1 MKRNGADILVDCL
14 IAWGVDTIFGLP
26 GDGIN
31 GVMEAIRK
39 RQDRIRFI
47 QVRHEES
54 AALMA
59 CAHSKWTGRIGCC
72 LATTGPGGVHLL
84 NGLYDAKF
92 DRASVIAMTGLPYH
106 DLIDTFTQQDVDLP
120 KLFSDVAAYSSRI
133 MSAAHVENA
142 VSLACRIACTQHTV
156 AHVAIP
162 TDVQEEAL
170 DEVEASPRNV
180 QHHVSF
186 AHQESERMPEE
197 PELARAIEI
206 LNRGTRVA
214 ILAGHG
220 ALRAR
225 HELLEVAELLGAP
238 IVKAL
243 LGKAVVPDDHPLC
256 IGGIGLLGT
265 RPSQEAFE
273 ECDTLLIVGS
283 TFPYVEY
290 YPKPGQA
297 KGVQI
302 DRDPSRIGLRFP
314 AEVGLVGDARK
325 TLSIL
330 AKRLKAH
337 GDRRFLERC
346 QRRKL
351 AWKTLL
357 ECSADNGTGRLAPGK
372 LARELNQRLHDDAL
386 VAWDS
391 GHNTGVLA
399 RYVNAR
405 GDQQFAG
412 SGMLAT
418 MACSIPYAIA
428 AALAFPGRQVVA
440 FTGDGGLSMLIGEL
454 ATIVRYRL
462 PIKIVVM
469 KNNSLGQIKWEQ
481 LMFLG
486 NPEYECDLTP
496 IDFARVAEGFGIA
509 SFRTDAP
516 DNCAAALDAALSQ
529 DGPALVE
536 ATVDPYEP
544 LLPAK
549 RIEKYAREPRQG
561 VESRHARRGENPR
574 GAGARAVAH
583 AALGPGYG
591 LHRAVDRRRGHREDR
606 GAAAQRS
613 GGAAAGRR
621 RAGRLPCIHVS
632 SQRSRHAHDHRGAT
646 HRPVRRRDPTGR

>member
-1 MKRNGADILVDCL
+1 MDAAVKRNGADILVDCL
-14 IAWGVDTIFGLP
+14 MAWGVDTIFGLP

-39 RQDRIRFI
+39 REGQIRFV

-72 LATTGPGGVHLL
+72 LSTTGPGGVHLL

-92 DRASVIAMTGLPYH
+92 DKASVVAVTGLPYH

-120 KLFSDVAAYSSRI
+120 RLFADVAAYSTRI

-156 AHVAIP
+156 THVAIP
-162 TDVQEEAL
+162 TDVQEEEL
-170 DEVEASPRNV
+170 EEAQPSMRNV
-180 QHHVSF
+180 AHHVSY
-186 AHQESERMPEE
+186 ARQESERVPEE
-197 PELARAIEI
+197 PEIARALEV
-206 LNRGTRVA
+206 LNRGKRVA

-220 ALRAR
+220 ALEAR
-225 HELLEVAELLGAP
+225 EELLAVAELLGAP

-243 LGKAVVPDDHPLC
+243 LGKGVVPDEHPLTT
-256 IGGIGLLGT
+256 GGIGLLGT
-265 RPSQEAFE
+265 RASQQAFE

-297 KGVQI
+297 RGVQI
-302 DRDPSRIGLRFP
+302 DRDPTRIGLRFP
-314 AEVGLVGDARK
+314 AEVGLVGDAKK
-325 TLSIL
+325 TLRIL
-330 AKRLKAH
+330 ANRLKAKANR
-337 GDRRFLERC
+337 DFLLDA
-346 QRRKL
+346 QRRKRE
-351 AWKTLL
+351 WDELL
-357 ECSADNGTGRLAPGK
+357 RNSLDGESERLSPNRLAHEVGNRLPG
-372 LARELNQRLHDDAL
+372 DA
-386 VAWDS
+386 VVSWDS

-399 RYVNAR
+399 RYVQAR
-405 GDQQFAG
+405 DNQQFAG

-440 FTGDGGLSMLIGEL
+440 FTGDGGLSMLLGEL
-454 ATIVRYRL
+454 ATIVRYKL

-486 NPEYECDLTP
+486 NREYECDLTP
-496 IDFARVAEGFGIA
+496 IDFVKAAEAFGITG
-509 SFRTDAP
+509 FRTDSP
-516 DNCAAALDAALSQ
+516 DTCGAAIGSALSHP
-529 DGPALVE
+529 GAALVE

-549 RIEKYAREPRQG
+549 RIEKYAQNLEKALDAGTRDAEEIRAALAREPSRTQLSADDG
-561 VESRHARRGENPR
+561 GEPLIGAEGTEKVGESR
-574 GAGARAVAH
+574 
-583 AALGPGYG
+583 
-591 LHRAVDRRRGHREDR
+591 
-606 GAAAQRS
+606 RS
-613 GGAAAGRR
+613 GAPGPRPVDEELDASVASTFPASDPFSHSTTEGH
-621 RAGRLPCIHVS
+621 RAGR
-632 SQRSRHAHDHRGAT
+632 
-646 HRPVRRRDPTGR
+646 

>member
-1 MKRNGADILVDCL
+1 MKRNGSDILIDCL

-31 GVMEAIRK
+31 GLMEAIRK

-92 DRASVIAMTGLPYH
+92 DKAAVIAVTGLPYH

-142 VSLACRIACTQHTV
+142 TSLACRIACTQHTV

-162 TDVQEEAL
+162 TDVQEEEL
-170 DEVEASPRNV
+170 DEVEPSTRNV

-186 AHQESERMPEE
+186 AHQEGERVPEE

-206 LNRGTRVA
+206 LNRGKRVA

-220 ALRAR
+220 ALKAR
-225 HELLEVAELLGAP
+225 DELLEVAELLGAP

-297 KGVQI
+297 RGVQI
-302 DRDPSRIGLRFP
+302 DRDASRIGLRFP
-314 AEVGLVGDARK
+314 VEVGLVGDARK
-325 TLSIL
+325 TLAML

-337 GDRRFLERC
+337 GDRTFLERC

-351 AWKTLL
+351 DWKTLL

-372 LARELNQRLHDDAL
+372 LARELGQRLHEDAL

-405 GDQQFAG
+405 GSQQFAG

-418 MACSIPYAIA
+418 MACSLSVCHRRGAGFSGA
-428 AALAFPGRQVVA
+428 AG
-440 FTGDGGLSMLIGEL
+440 GGLHRRRRPLDVDRRAGHHRALPTAHQDRGDEEQLAGPDQVGAAHVPGQSRIRVRSHAHRFRARGRRVRHRQFPHRHAGEL
-454 ATIVRYRL
+454 RRGARRRAVAGRPRAGRSGGG
-462 PIKIVVM
+462 
-469 KNNSLGQIKWEQ
+469 SLRTAVAGQAHREIRQEPGK
-481 LMFLG
+481 
-486 NPEYECDLTP
+486 
-496 IDFARVAEGFGIA
+496 GFEI
-509 SFRTDAP
+509 
-516 DNCAAALDAALSQ
+516 
-529 DGPALVE
+529 
-536 ATVDPYEP
+536 
-544 LLPAK
+544 
-549 RIEKYAREPRQG
+549 
-561 VESRHARRGENPR
+561 RHARR
-574 GAGARAVAH
+574 
-583 AALGPGYG
+583 
-591 LHRAVDRRRGHREDR
+591 RRGFARR
-606 GAAAQRS
+606 WSASPRARS
-613 GGAAAGRR
+613 YRIGIPTR
-621 RAGRLPCIHVS
+621 P
-632 SQRSRHAHDHRGAT
+632 SR
-646 HRPVRRRDPTGR
+646 

>member
-1 MKRNGADILVDCL
+1 MARQRNGSDVL
-14 IAWGVDTIFGLP
+14 IDWLMGWGVDTIFGLP

-39 RQDRIRFI
+39 RRGSIRFV

-54 AALMA
+54 AALAA

-92 DRASVIAMTGLPYH
+92 DKAAVIAITGLPYH

-120 KLFSDVAAYSSRI
+120 RLFSDVAAYSTRI

-142 VSLACRIACTQHTV
+142 VSLACRIACSQHTV

-162 TDVQEEAL
+162 TDVQEETIEDA
-170 DEVEASPRNV
+170 EPSMRNV

-186 AHQESERMPEE
+186 ARQESERVPEE
-197 PELARAIEI
+197 PEVARALEI
-206 LNRGTRVA
+206 LNRGKRVA
-214 ILAGHG
+214 ILAGQG
-220 ALRAR
+220 ALDAGA
-225 HELLEVAELLGAP
+225 ELVEVAELLGAP

-243 LGKAVVPDDHPLC
+243 LGKAVVPDDHPLTT
-256 IGGIGLLGT
+256 GGIGLLGT
-265 RPSQEAFE
+265 RPSQQAFE

-297 KGVQI
+297 RGIQV
-302 DRDPSRIGLRFP
+302 DRDPTRIGLRFP
-314 AEVGLVGDARK
+314 VEVGLVGDARR
-325 TLSIL
+325 TLKLLS
-330 AKRLKAH
+330 ARLKAH
-337 GDRRFLERC
+337 ADRSFLERA
-346 QRRKL
+346 QERMRE
-351 AWKTLL
+351 WRELL
-357 ECSADNGTGRLAPGK
+357 DQSLVNGTGRLTPGQ
-372 LARELNQRLHDDAL
+372 LAHDVGARLRDDAL

-399 RYVNAR
+399 RYAPAR
-405 GDQQFAG
+405 DGQAFAG
-412 SGMLAT
+412 SGLLAT
-418 MACSIPYAIA
+418 MACSLPYAIA

-440 FTGDGGLSMLIGEL
+440 FTGDGGLTMLLGEL

-496 IDFARVAEGFGIA
+496 IDFAQVARGFGIA
-509 SFRTDAP
+509 AFGAASPEECAP
-516 DNCAAALDAALSQ
+516 ALDAAFAH

-549 RIEKYAREPRQG
+549 RIEKFAQNLEHALDLGTPDAPAIRAALAREP
-561 VESRHARRGENPR
+561 SRTQ
-574 GAGARAVAH
+574 
-583 AALGPGYG
+583 LM
-591 LHRAVDRRRGHREDR
+591 
-606 GAAAQRS
+606 
-613 GGAAAGRR
+613 
-621 RAGRLPCIHVS
+621 
-632 SQRSRHAHDHRGAT
+632 
-646 HRPVRRRDPTGR
+646 